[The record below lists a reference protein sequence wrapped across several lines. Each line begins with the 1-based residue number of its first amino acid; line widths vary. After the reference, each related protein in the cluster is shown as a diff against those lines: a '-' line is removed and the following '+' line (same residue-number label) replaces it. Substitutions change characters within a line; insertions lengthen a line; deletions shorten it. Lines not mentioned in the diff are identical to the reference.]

1 VEPAASPANEDQVIS
16 IDFRRYLAALR
27 KYAWLLAALVVLS
40 ITGAVVYTTRK
51 TPIYEAT
58 ASVQVEPKLP
68 DLLGTGD
75 MFNVA
80 GASTEYYKQ
89 QKQVLSSFTLIEK
102 TVDQNDL
109 IPKLLTESER
119 KDLSHDDQLDLA
131 AQRLQLDLTVKYPE
145 ADRIFYVS
153 VKNASPE
160 DAKLIAD
167 AHVTTYES
175 YARGLLQLSSSNAS
189 EALQAEFT
197 EAESR
202 LRAAEQKIYDF
213 QAKNDMVAV
222 TIEAQQSLVQG
233 NILSFTGK
241 LNDGRAHEIEL
252 AAKLGEM
259 KKEQGEDVLSTPVI
273 MMGDNPSFETL
284 RTQYY
289 TEKSHLL
296 ELEKDL
302 GPRNP
307 DYVAQKQKVDLLY
320 QALQGEVKI
329 LVRGTQDLYSA
340 QLATNSGLNGEID
353 KYKQEAKKLSPLIAI
368 YNELVREKKEF
379 EDKYA
384 ILRARLSS
392 MQMTGSLSSIISN
405 VRGLDK
411 AQLPTKPVSP
421 NLRVNV
427 TVAAIMALIAGIL
440 IIFLIV
446 FLDRSIKSVS
456 DATQAA
462 DAPVL
467 GIIPQ
472 LTSDDLDGNN
482 DDRTRDLYVHEN
494 PKSSVAECCRSLRTN
509 ILFSAA
515 DRELK
520 TIVVCSANQR
530 EGKTTSVIYLG
541 TTMAQSGQRTLL
553 IDTDMRRP
561 RLHKSTGVALSP
573 GLSNLL
579 IGDDDYDAL
588 IKPTEIPNLF
598 VLPCGPPPPNP
609 AELLLTKRFEIV
621 LGELARRFDRIILD
635 SPPVQAVTDAVV
647 LAKRVDGVVLVV
659 RASKTMRDELRR
671 STRMIRDI
679 GGAIVGVIVNE
690 LDARDSYYG
699 YGGYG
704 GYGYGR
710 YGRYYGHDAEGEA
723 KGDGTDDHAA

>member
-1 VEPAASPANEDQVIS
+1 MVEAAPPAQHEEQVLS
-16 IDFRRYLAALR
+16 IDFWRYLSALR
-27 KYAWLLAALVVLS
+27 KYVWLLAALVVMS
-40 ITGAVVYTTRK
+40 IAGAVVYTTRQ

-80 GASTEYYKQ
+80 GASAEYYKQ
-89 QKQVLSSFTLIEK
+89 QKQVLSSFTLLEK
-102 TVDQNDL
+102 TVEQNDL
-109 IPKLLTESER
+109 IPKLLSEAER
-119 KDLSHDDQLDLA
+119 RDIPHDDQLELA
-131 AQRLQLDLTVKYPE
+131 TRRLQLDLLIRYPE
-145 ADRIFYVS
+145 NDRIFYVS
-153 VKNASPE
+153 VRNASPE

-167 AHVTTYES
+167 AHVSTYES
-175 YARGLLQLSSSNAS
+175 YAKGLLQLNSNTAS

-197 EAESR
+197 EAETK

-233 NILSFTGK
+233 NILAFTGK

-252 AAKLGEM
+252 AAKLAEM

-289 TEKSHLL
+289 TEKSRLL

-302 GPRNP
+302 GPKNP
-307 DYVAQKQKVDLLY
+307 DYVAQRQKVDLLY

-329 LVRGTQDLYSA
+329 LVRGTKDLYDA
-340 QLATNSGLNGEID
+340 QLATNGGLAGEID
-353 KYKQEAKKLSPLIAI
+353 KYKQEAKKLSPLIAV
-368 YNELVREKKEF
+368 YNELLRQKKEF
-379 EDKYA
+379 DDKYS

-405 VRGLDK
+405 VRGLDR

-421 NLRVNV
+421 NMRLNV
-427 TVAAIMALIAGIL
+427 TVAAILAVVVGIL

-446 FLDRSIKSVS
+446 FLDRSIKSIS
-456 DATQAA
+456 DAITAS

-472 LTSDDLDGNN
+472 LTPADLGGNSDD
-482 DDRTRDLYVHEN
+482 RARDMYVHEN

-561 RLHKSTGVALSP
+561 RLHKSTGVAQSP

-579 IGDDDYDAL
+579 IGDDDYDNL
-588 IKPTEIPNLF
+588 IKPTEVPNLF
-598 VLPCGPPPPNP
+598 VLPCGPTPPNP

-621 LGELARRFDRIILD
+621 LGELAKRFDRIILD
-635 SPPVQAVTDAVV
+635 SPPIQAVTDAVV
-647 LAKRVDGVVLVV
+647 LSKRVDGVALVV

-679 GGAIVGVIVNE
+679 GGSIVGVIVNE

-699 YGGYG
+699 YGYG
-704 GYGYGR
+704 GYYGR
-710 YGRYYGHDAEGEA
+710 YGGYYSHDADA
-723 KGDGTDDHAA
+723 KDGNDAA

>member
-1 VEPAASPANEDQVIS
+1 MESAASPTNEEQVLT
-16 IDFRRYLAALR
+16 IDVRRYLAAMR
-27 KYAWLLAALVVLS
+27 KYAWLLAALIVMS
-40 ITGAVVYTTRK
+40 IAGAVVYTTHQ
-51 TPIYEAT
+51 TPIYQAT

-80 GASTEYYKQ
+80 NASAEYYKQ
-89 QKQVLSSFTLIEK
+89 QRQVLSSFTLIQK

-109 IPKLLTESER
+109 IPKLLTEAER
-119 KDLSHDDQLDLA
+119 KELSHDDQLDLA
-131 AQRLQLDLTVKYPE
+131 TRRLQLDLLVKYPE

-153 VKNASPE
+153 VKSPSPE

-167 AHVTTYES
+167 AHVSTYES
-175 YARGLLQLSSSNAS
+175 YARGLLLLSSNTAS

-197 EAESR
+197 EAETK

-241 LNDGRAHEIEL
+241 LNDGRAREIEL
-252 AAKLGEM
+252 SSKIAEM
-259 KKEQGEDVLSTPVI
+259 KKEQNEDVLSTPVI

-289 TEKSHLL
+289 TEKSRLL

-302 GPRNP
+302 GPKNP
-307 DYVAQKQKVDLLY
+307 DYAAQKQKVDLLY

-329 LVRGTQDLYSA
+329 LVRGTQDVFAA
-340 QLATNSGLNGEID
+340 QLATNAGLSGEIE

-368 YNELVREKKEF
+368 YNELVRQKKEYD
-379 EDKYA
+379 DKYN

-392 MQMTGSLSSIISN
+392 MQMTGSLSSTISN
-405 VRGLDK
+405 VRSLDR
-411 AQLPTKPVSP
+411 AQLPTTPVSP
-421 NLRVNV
+421 NMRTNV
-427 TVAAIMALIAGIL
+427 TLAAILALVAGIL

-446 FLDRSIKSVS
+446 FLDRSIKSIS

-472 LTSDDLDGNN
+472 LTSSDLDGKN
-482 DDRTRDLYVHEN
+482 DDRSRDMYVHEN

-579 IGDDDYDAL
+579 IGGDDYDNL
-588 IKPTEIPNLF
+588 IKPTEIANLF
-598 VLPCGPPPPNP
+598 VLPCGPTPPNP

-621 LGELARRFDRIILD
+621 LGELAKRFDRIILD
-635 SPPVQAVTDAVV
+635 SPPIQAVTDAVV
-647 LAKRVDGVVLVV
+647 LSKRVDGVVLVV

-679 GGAIVGVIVNE
+679 GGSIVGVIVNE

-699 YGGYG
+699 YGRYS
-704 GYGYGR
+704 YGR
-710 YGRYYGHDAEGEA
+710 YGGYYGHDAEA
-723 KGDGTDDHAA
+723 DADKADDDTDAA